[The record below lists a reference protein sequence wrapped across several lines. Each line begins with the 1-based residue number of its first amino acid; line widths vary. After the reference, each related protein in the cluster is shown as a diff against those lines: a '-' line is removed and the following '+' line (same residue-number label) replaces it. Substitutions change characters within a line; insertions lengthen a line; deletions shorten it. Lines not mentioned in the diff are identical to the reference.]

1 MLDCFAKRLNVLLK
15 MTVNGRQE
23 RDGEVAKSVF
33 QSIELI
39 ITSVQRISFGMLKYG
54 NELEV
59 NRSVVIHF

>member
-1 MLDCFAKRLNVLLK
+1 MKYETEALRNVKMLDCFAKRLNVLLK

-39 ITSVQRISFGMLKYG
+39 ITSVQRISFGMLEIWK
-54 NELEV
+54 
-59 NRSVVIHF
+59 